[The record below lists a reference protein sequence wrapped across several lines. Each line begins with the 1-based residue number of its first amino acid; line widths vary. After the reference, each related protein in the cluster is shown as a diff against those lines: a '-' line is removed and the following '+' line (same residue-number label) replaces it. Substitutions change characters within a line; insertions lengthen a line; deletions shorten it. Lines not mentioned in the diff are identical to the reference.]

1 MALSP
6 SRTAMIVSGCV
17 RLISIASFIA
27 FRDRNAGSRNNRDKP
42 VEETADQGNRGGR
55 GPRRDRQS
63 RTGQA

>member
-1 MALSP
+1 MALSL
-6 SRTAMIVSGCV
+6 SLTAMVSGCI

-27 FRDRNAGSRNNRDKP
+27 FRDRNAGRGNNRDKP
-42 VEETADQGNRGGR
+42 VEESGNQGNRGGR

>member
-1 MALSP
+1 MALSL
-6 SRTAMIVSGCV
+6 SLVAMVSGCV

-27 FRDRNAGSRNNRDKP
+27 FRDRNAGSRNNREKP
-42 VEETADQGNRGGR
+42 TEESGNQGNRGGR